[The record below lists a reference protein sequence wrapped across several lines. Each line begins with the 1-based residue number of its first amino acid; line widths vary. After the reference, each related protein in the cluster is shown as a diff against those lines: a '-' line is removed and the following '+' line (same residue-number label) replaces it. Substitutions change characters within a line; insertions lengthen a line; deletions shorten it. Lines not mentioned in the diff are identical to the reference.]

1 MSNSKKQIRNAW
13 EYLLPVMMLAWS
25 QFPSAVQANG
35 LVLGMEL
42 SGGGDDIAI
51 MTSGDKIKA
60 GELLYFGAGYNYSL
74 NSDNTLFLRSMLGF
88 KFVAID
94 AKNGDLEFTRFPLD
108 FILIKRFDAFSLGAG
123 PTYHLSP
130 NYEGTINGVS
140 SKIDFDN
147 SLGFLVQGSYYFA
160 QQTELGIRLTS
171 IDYKTST
178 PITLPGGTVANELN
192 GNSIGI
198 FLMTSF

>member
-1 MSNSKKQIRNAW
+1 MSNSKKQTPHAHK
-13 EYLLPVMMLAWS
+13 YLMSAMMLALV
-25 QFPSAVQANG
+25 QFPLTSQANG

-42 SGGGDDIAI
+42 SAGGDDIAV
-51 MTSGDKIKA
+51 MTNGDHIKA

-88 KFVAID
+88 KFVNIN
-94 AKNGDLEFTRFPLD
+94 AKNGDMKFTRFPLD
-108 FILIKRFDAFSLGAG
+108 FIFIKRLDAFSLGAG

-130 NYEGTINGVS
+130 SYDGTINGVS
-140 SKIDFDN
+140 SKIDFDS
-147 SLGFLVQGSYYFA
+147 SLGFLLQGSYYFS
-160 QQTELGIRLTS
+160 QQTELGVRFTS

-178 PITLPGGTVANELN
+178 PIVLPGGAVTKKLS
-192 GNSIGI
+192 GNSAGI

>member
-1 MSNSKKQIRNAW
+1 MFNSKKTRNARKF
-13 EYLLPVMMLAWS
+13 LMTSMMLAMAQIPLVS
-25 QFPSAVQANG
+25 QANG

-51 MTSGDKIKA
+51 MTSGDRIRA

-88 KFVAID
+88 KFVDIN
-94 AKNGDLEFTRFPLD
+94 AKNGDLKFTRFPLD
-108 FILIKRFDAFSLGAG
+108 FIFIKRLDAFSLGAG

-130 NYEGTINGVS
+130 NYEGTVNGVS

-160 QQTELGIRLTS
+160 QQTELGVRFTS

-178 PITLPGGTVANELN
+178 PIVLPDGTVTKKLS
-192 GNSIGI
+192 GNSAGI

>member
-1 MSNSKKQIRNAW
+1 MPNSKQQIRNFRK
-13 EYLLPVMMLAWS
+13 YLLPVTVLALS
-25 QFPSAVQANG
+25 HFPMPTHANG
-35 LVLGMEL
+35 FVLGVEL
-42 SGGGDDIAI
+42 SGGGDDIAV
-51 MTSGDKIKA
+51 MTSGDHIKA

-88 KFVAID
+88 KFVALN
-94 AKNGDLEFTRFPLD
+94 AKNGDLTFTRFPLD
-108 FILIKRFDAFSLGAG
+108 FIFIKRLDAFSLGAG

-130 NYEGTINGVS
+130 SYEGTINGVS

-160 QQTELGIRLTS
+160 QQTELGVRFTS
-171 IDYKTST
+171 IDYKTNT
-178 PITLPGGTVANELN
+178 PIVLPGGTVTKKLS
-192 GNSIGI
+192 GNSLGI

>member
-1 MSNSKKQIRNAW
+1 MFNPKKTRNARKF
-13 EYLLPVMMLAWS
+13 LMTSMMLAMAQLPFVS
-25 QFPSAVQANG
+25 QANG

-42 SGGGDDIAI
+42 SGGGDDIAV
-51 MTSGDKIKA
+51 MTSGDRISA

-88 KFVAID
+88 KFVDIN
-94 AKNGDLEFTRFPLD
+94 AKNGDLKFTRFPLD
-108 FILIKRFDAFSLGAG
+108 FIFIKRLDAFSLGAG

-130 NYEGTINGVS
+130 NYEATVNGVS

-160 QQTELGIRLTS
+160 QQTELGVRFTS
-171 IDYKTST
+171 IDYKTNT
-178 PITLPGGTVANELN
+178 PIVLPDGTVTKKLS
-192 GNSIGI
+192 GNSAGI

>member
-1 MSNSKKQIRNAW
+1 MSNSRQKIRNTRK
-13 EYLLPVMMLAWS
+13 YLLPAMLLALTQLPLAS
-25 QFPSAVQANG
+25 QANG

-42 SGGGDDIAI
+42 SGGGDDLAVT
-51 MTSGDKIKA
+51 TSGDHIKA

-94 AKNGDLEFTRFPLD
+94 AKNGDLRFTRFPLD
-108 FILIKRFDAFSLGAG
+108 FTFIKRLDAFSLGAG

-160 QQTELGIRLTS
+160 QQTELGVRFTS
-171 IDYKTST
+171 IDYKTNT
-178 PITLPGGTVANELN
+178 PIVLPDGVVTKKLS
-192 GNSIGI
+192 GNSAGI

>member
-1 MSNSKKQIRNAW
+1 MFNSKKTRNARKF
-13 EYLLPVMMLAWS
+13 LMPSMILAMAQLPLVS
-25 QFPSAVQANG
+25 QANG

-51 MTSGDKIKA
+51 MTSGDRIRA

-74 NSDNTLFLRSMLGF
+74 NRDNTLFLRSMLGF
-88 KFVAID
+88 KFVDIN
-94 AKNGDLEFTRFPLD
+94 AKNGDLKFTRFPLD
-108 FILIKRFDAFSLGAG
+108 FIFIKRLDAFSLGAG

-130 NYEGTINGVS
+130 NYEGTVNGVS

-160 QQTELGIRLTS
+160 QQTELGVRFTS

-178 PITLPGGTVANELN
+178 PIVLPDGTVTKKLS
-192 GNSIGI
+192 GNSAGI